1 MGLIVTNVN
10 NRLRGAAMDGF
21 RVKHS
26 EQNKSTMYSTRFNKP
41 DSLGHT
47 AFSYIVFFK
56 FSYIFLLKNNFY
68 YMMFCKLIIHRKGI
82 NQQKI

>member
-47 AFSYIVFFK
+47 AFSYIVFFSSFHT
-56 FSYIFLLKNNFY
+56 FSFNKQFPLYDVL
-68 YMMFCKLIIHRKGI
+68 
-82 NQQKI
+82 